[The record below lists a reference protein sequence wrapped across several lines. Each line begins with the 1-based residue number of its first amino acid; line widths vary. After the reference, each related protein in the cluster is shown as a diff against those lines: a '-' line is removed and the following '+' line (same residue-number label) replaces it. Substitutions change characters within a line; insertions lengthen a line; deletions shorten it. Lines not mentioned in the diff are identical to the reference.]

1 MSNNQQISKDTFQE
15 IIPKIMLALASA
27 VAAPA
32 LAFVAITL
40 LIFGIIFVKSIV
52 FDHQELV
59 ASEVLDAINTVIVFA
74 ISFGMAALV
83 IAAGCVGV
91 MGLPTSIIGWWFGL
105 IRWWTSVIVGF
116 FLGCLPIALLMF
128 PRKGSSSSV
137 QGVPL
142 VIDGA
147 FTSAGWVDF
156 AQKISIMGL
165 FGAVGGL
172 AFWLVWRYW
181 DRITHVKEINAIH

>member
-1 MSNNQQISKDTFQE
+1 MSNNQQISKDSFKE
-15 IIPKIMLALASA
+15 IIPKMMLALVS
-27 VAAPA
+27 VVVAPA
-32 LAFVAITL
+32 LAFIAITL
-40 LIFGIIFVKSIV
+40 LIFGIAFVKSIV
-52 FDHQELV
+52 FDRQELV
-59 ASEVLDAINTVIVFA
+59 ASEVLDAINTAIVFA

-91 MGLPTSIIGWWFGL
+91 MGFPASIIGWRFGL

-116 FLGCLPIALLMF
+116 FLGSLPIALIMF

-142 VIDGA
+142 KIDGV

-156 AQKISIMGL
+156 SQKISIMGI

-172 AFWLVWRYW
+172 AFCLVWRHW
-181 DRITHVKEINAIH
+181 DRITRV